1 MIAYE
6 FRFTIR
12 TAEALISEV
21 FSVLGGARDEERA
34 ARSAGRQL
42 AVKLGSESDVTK
54 IEVRRR
60 NVRR

>member
-12 TAEALISEV
+12 TAEALVSEV
-21 FSVLGGARDEERA
+21 ISVLGGARDEERA

-42 AVKLGSESDVTK
+42 AAKHGAESDVSK
-54 IEVRRR
+54 VEVRRR